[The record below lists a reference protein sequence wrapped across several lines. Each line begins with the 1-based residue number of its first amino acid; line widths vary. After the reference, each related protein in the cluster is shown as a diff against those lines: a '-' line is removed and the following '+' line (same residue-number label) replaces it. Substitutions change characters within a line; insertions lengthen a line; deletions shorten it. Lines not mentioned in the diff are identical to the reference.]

1 MQDPLAGPSALRD
14 IIRPQFH
21 QVNLSAEDFVKTTIG
36 LKLDT
41 GIVYFLR
48 SLETNKH
55 LTNIMNIQR

>member
-21 QVNLSAEDFVKTTIG
+21 QVNLSAEDFAKTTIG

-55 LTNIMNIQR
+55 LANI

>member
-14 IIRPQFH
+14 IIRPQFN